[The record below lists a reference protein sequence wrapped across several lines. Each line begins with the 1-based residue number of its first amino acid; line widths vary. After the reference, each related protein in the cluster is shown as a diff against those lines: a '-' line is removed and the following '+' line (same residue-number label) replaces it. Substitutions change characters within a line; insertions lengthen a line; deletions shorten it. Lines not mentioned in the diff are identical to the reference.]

1 MAVAPSPKVQVR
13 VMGLFSGSLAW
24 ELNATSWPASG
35 LEGAKS
41 NETVGRPFTVTDLLT
56 MVTSPFRVR
65 RMRIVRVA
73 TVENVTV
80 AVVPLLSKPLPPV
93 RSHAT
98 LVDDGQG
105 SHRNTVGSPW
115 LGGFGVIVKSPCG
128 GTATAVAVPRHPRT
142 RARRATTIAPPPP

>member
-1 MAVAPSPKVQVR
+1 M
-13 VMGLFSGSLAW
+13 
-24 ELNATSWPASG
+24 
-35 LEGAKS
+35 
-41 NETVGRPFTVTDLLT
+41 VGRPFTVTDLLT

-80 AVVPLLSKPLPPV
+80 AVVPLLSKLLLPV
-93 RSHAT
+93 RSQAT

-115 LGGFGVIVKSPCG
+115 LGGVGVIVKLPCG
-128 GTATAVAVPRHPRT
+128 GTASGGRRSHGT
-142 RARRATTIAPPPP
+142 RAREHKEPHHSPPPEQTPRPPAYV